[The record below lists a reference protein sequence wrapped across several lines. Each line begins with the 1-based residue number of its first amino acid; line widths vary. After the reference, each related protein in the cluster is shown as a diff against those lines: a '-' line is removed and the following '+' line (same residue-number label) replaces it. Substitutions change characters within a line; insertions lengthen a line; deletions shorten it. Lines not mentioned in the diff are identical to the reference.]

1 VHQTLALDSSGR
13 QLGSVLH
20 VGLST
25 WLLAALGMINSPCG
39 PVGWCGLV
47 TSLQPFKSSA
57 WGIRDGKRFAFL
69 KRWVQ
74 FFSKERIKLNST
86 INRIPPPPFSAD
98 ICCSGHSTQCGNG
111 DAVVD
116 REQEIHTLRGAEGG
130 HLVVRS
136 ALICHWITGPLK
148 QLINNS
154 AGVLELEQRRA
165 A

>member
-1 VHQTLALDSSGR
+1 MAQFCTWGSQHMASGSSGDDK
-13 QLGSVLH
+13 LPVWACGV
-20 VGLST
+20 VWPGDFT
-25 WLLAALGMINSPCG
+25 AA
-39 PVGWCGLV
+39 
-47 TSLQPFKSSA
+47 FHSSA
-57 WGIRDGKRFAFL
+57 WGTSDGKRFAFV
-69 KRWVQ
+69 KRWVH

-86 INRIPPPPFSAD
+86 INRVPHTHTPPPPLSAD

-130 HLVVRS
+130 HLMVRS

-154 AGVLELEQRRA
+154 AGALELERRA
-165 A
+165 Y